1 MANLSF
7 QFAPPNFGDWTT
19 YAGFDRK
26 TGQQE
31 DSRLAQT
38 AGVAPPSSMEE
49 LGKMAIAPYTQQ
61 FNKIQ
66 TAFGQATTGD
76 FGGAYGTM
84 KQKQTAPSSG
94 FDFSENPH

>member
-1 MANLSF
+1 MQNLAF
-7 QFAPPNFGDWTT
+7 GFAPPDYGDWAS
-19 YAGFDRK
+19 YAGFNRK
-26 TGQQE
+26 TGEQE
-31 DSRLAQT
+31 DSRLGQA

-76 FGGAYGTM
+76 IGGAYGTM
-84 KQKQTAPSSG
+84 KQKQTVPTSG

>member
-1 MANLSF
+1 MQNLAF
-7 QFAPPNFGDWTT
+7 GFAPPDYGDWAS
-19 YAGFDRK
+19 YAGFNRK
-26 TGQQE
+26 TGEQE
-31 DSRLAQT
+31 ESRLAQA

-61 FNKIQ
+61 FNKVQ
-66 TAFGQATTGD
+66 SAFGQATSGD

>member
-1 MANLSF
+1 MQNLSF
-7 QFAPPNFGDWTT
+7 GFAPPDYGDWAS

-31 DSRLAQT
+31 DSRLAKA
-38 AGVAPPSSMEE
+38 AGIAPPSSMEE
-49 LGKMAIAPYTQQ
+49 LGSMAIAPYTQQ

-66 TAFGQATTGD
+66 TAFGQATSGD
-76 FGGAYGTM
+76 IGGAYGTM
-84 KQKQTAPSSG
+84 KQKQTASSG